1 VTAGGSPT
9 EDSSGNGVPPRVNP
23 VAKSDLWQQCRS
35 EVEDRYPALA
45 GLLNDIEAL
54 MIQLDVEEDARYV
67 AGETWLLQTPDDR
80 LPIIAIYFTYVDGRI
95 TLRAVHAVA

>member
-1 VTAGGSPT
+1 
-9 EDSSGNGVPPRVNP
+9 
-23 VAKSDLWQQCRS
+23 
-35 EVEDRYPALA
+35 
-45 GLLNDIEAL
+45 